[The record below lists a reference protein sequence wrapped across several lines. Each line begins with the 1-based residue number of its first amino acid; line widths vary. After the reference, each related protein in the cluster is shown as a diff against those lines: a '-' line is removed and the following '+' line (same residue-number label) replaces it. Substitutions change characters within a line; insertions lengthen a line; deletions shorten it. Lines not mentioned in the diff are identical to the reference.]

1 METPM
6 KIGIIGGGKRCEAF
20 LEMLGTMRFPRLRA
34 QIVAVADPN
43 DQAVG
48 IQHAREMGIFT
59 TSDFRDFHRIENLDL
74 VINLTD
80 REELLEDFLAH
91 YPAKVRVLESAI
103 SRMFADIL
111 RYRGEYVCRERQY
124 EIIEGIVDSIFFSI
138 RDWVLLLSPE
148 RRILDANEA
157 FLKAMGMSK
166 EAVIGRYC
174 HELSHQSHHECG
186 GDGFFCPLRESVIT
200 GSVAHGIHEHL
211 NGNDQIRFCEITT
224 VPLKGTNGTVE
235 IVIEIVR
242 DITNELERRIDEKTR
257 AFKMD
262 LARLI
267 HEDKMIALGKLV
279 ASAVHEINNPLSG
292 IHALSR
298 LMIQEIQEGDM
309 TGERLA
315 QFKYY
320 LQLIDTESARC
331 SNIVS
336 NLLSFSRQ
344 AKVEHKPFHLNDVIT
359 RALLLSRH
367 KMGLQQIDVR
377 LEPAK
382 DLPEMQGDPGQIL
395 QVILNLLFNAM
406 EAMPK
411 GGRIRITTALEAKK
425 DRIRLQISDQG
436 VGIPQELMSQIFEP
450 FFSTKSQD
458 KGVGLGLSVV
468 YGIVKEHKGDIYVR
482 SKVGKGSRISL
493 WFPVATHNSG
503 Q

>member
-1 METPM
+1 MEAPM
-6 KIGIIGGGKRCEAF
+6 RIGIIGGGKRCEAF
-20 LEMLGTMRFPRLRA
+20 LEMLGTMRFPRLKA

-43 DQAVG
+43 DHAVG
-48 IQHAREMGIFT
+48 IRHAREMGIYT
-59 TSDFRDFHRIENLDL
+59 TTDFRDFHRIENLDL
-74 VINLTD
+74 VINLTG
-80 REELLEDFLAH
+80 REELLEDFLTH

-111 RYRGEYVCRERQY
+111 RYRGEYICRERQY
-124 EIIEGIVDSIFFSI
+124 EIIEGIIDSIFFSI
-138 RDWVLLLSPE
+138 RDWVLLLSPD

-157 FLKAMGMSK
+157 FLREMGLGK
-166 EAVIGRYC
+166 EQVVGRYC
-174 HELSHQSHHECG
+174 HEVSHQSLHECG
-186 GDGFFCPLRESVIT
+186 GEGFFCPLKESVLT
-200 GSVAHGIHEHL
+200 GSVAHSIHEHL
-211 NGNDQIRFCEITT
+211 DGSGQVRYCEITT
-224 VPLKGTNGTVE
+224 VPLKGAEGSVE

-257 AFKMD
+257 AFKRD

-292 IHALSR
+292 IHALAR
-298 LMIQEIQEGDM
+298 LMYQEIQDGDM
-309 TGERLA
+309 TGERMA

-344 AKVEHKPFHLNDVIT
+344 SKVEHKPFQLNEVIA

-367 KMGLQQIDVR
+367 KMGLQQIEVHQ
-377 LEPAK
+377 EPAE

-406 EAMPK
+406 EAMPE
-411 GGRIRITTALEAKK
+411 GGEINISTVLEPEK
-425 DRIRLQISDQG
+425 DRIHLQIADQG
-436 VGIPQELMSQIFEP
+436 VGIPGELMSQIFEP

-468 YGIVKEHKGDIYVR
+468 YGIVKEHKGDIYVQ
-482 SKVGKGSRISL
+482 SKVGEGSRFSL
-493 WFPVATHNSG
+493 WFPVAKPHTV
-503 Q
+503 